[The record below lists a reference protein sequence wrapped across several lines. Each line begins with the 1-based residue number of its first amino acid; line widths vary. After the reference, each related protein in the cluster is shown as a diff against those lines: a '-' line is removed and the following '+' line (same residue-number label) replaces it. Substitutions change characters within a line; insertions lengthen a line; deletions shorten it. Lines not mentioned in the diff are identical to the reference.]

1 MSAYRQLLLAV
12 VGMAAT
18 LGLLTTSALSQTQIG
33 GIVTLKLTDPGG
45 LSEPWRVQRQT
56 LRSWPRMESCESQ
69 KMSFVGFHIGRA
81 EGIGLITPSGTS
93 PVIEVES
100 VECMTI
106 RELRSRRNLAPAS
119 D

>member
-1 MSAYRQLLLAV
+1 MEANCKLLLTV
-12 VGMAAT
+12 VGMA
-18 LGLLTTSALSQTQIG
+18 GLLAVPDAVLGQTQFG
-33 GIVTLKLTDPGG
+33 GVVTLKLSDPGG

-69 KMSFVGFHIGRA
+69 KMSFIGFHIGRV

-106 RELRSRRNLAPAS
+106 RELRNRPNLSRAS

>member
-1 MSAYRQLLLAV
+1 MRANCKLLLTVAGMAGLLAV
-12 VGMAAT
+12 PSFAA
-18 LGLLTTSALSQTQIG
+18 LGQTQFGALVI
-33 GIVTLKLTDPGG
+33 LKLSDTGG
-45 LSEPWRVQRQT
+45 VSESWRVQRQS

-69 KMSFVGFHIGRA
+69 KMSFMGFHIGRV

-93 PVIEVES
+93 PIVEVET